1 MRTSV
6 SGASKGEL
14 CVICEIVKNL
24 VKNKEFAQH
33 LSPEQRVKLKKYR
46 KQIER
51 LIDRRVPSEKKR
63 GILQRGAGILVPL
76 ILGIVAPILSRL
88 ILGN

>member
-1 MRTSV
+1 MSE
-6 SGASKGEL
+6 ASRGEL

-24 VKNKEFAQH
+24 LRNREFAQH
-33 LSPEQRVKLKKYR
+33 LTAEQRAELKKHR
-46 KQIER
+46 KQLEQ
-51 LIDRRVPSEKKR
+51 LIDRRVGREEKR
-63 GILQRGAGILVPL
+63 GILQRGTGLLVPL